1 VKASTSR
8 LLLALLTSWAILA
21 AAFVVTSWILSGMD
35 VAGGFWG
42 YLWVSALF
50 GIVNAILGTILRIL
64 TLPLNLLT
72 LGLFSV
78 VVNAILLSVTDALSS
93 HLEIDEF
100 FWTAIWAALILAVD
114 SVVLELLVRI
124 LLWHEPRYTASLD
137 SHP

>member
-1 VKASTSR
+1 
-8 LLLALLTSWAILA
+8 
-21 AAFVVTSWILSGMD
+21 
-35 VAGGFWG
+35 
-42 YLWVSALF
+42 
-50 GIVNAILGTILRIL
+50 
-64 TLPLNLLT
+64 
-72 LGLFSV
+72 

-100 FWTAIWAALILAVD
+100 FWTAIWAALILAVV

>member
-1 VKASTSR
+1 MKASTSR

-35 VAGGFWG
+35 VGGGFWG

-50 GIVNAILGTILRIL
+50 GIVNAILGTILRLL

-100 FWTAIWAALILAVD
+100 FWTAIWAALILAVV